1 MKHEKFLEQS
11 YAQRQFVVFALDSDI
26 AKMEKESGSQSKVM
40 INKALDI
47 VPFILPVGFTAK
59 LVAVGASMLV
69 KEIYE
74 RYSNTEQSGIAIS
87 TLPFKMAEKLNL
99 PIGHPRMNVLYVLN
113 PASTNTYVPVSDF
126 HSMIFE
132 SRTCELIK
140 ILNHLGA
147 KKIDITH
154 EIINNKNIGSTE
166 ITADQDAPQVKTN
179 KKEPENITN
188 KKIIDISANFGYHN
202 NTTKKVIYSGNFD
215 GGEPKPL
222 PDNLA
227 WYHQEQTWQQMVD
240 SRLNWGAKNF
250 SLELNYDED
259 FGINASLKVKLD
271 DIGLEIGGN
280 FTTIKKTRWTISGE
294 F

>member
-1 MKHEKFLEQS
+1 MKNKELMTLP
-11 YAQRQFVVFALDSDI
+11 YDQRQFVVFALDSDI

-147 KKIDITH
+147 KKIDIAH
-154 EIINNKNIGSTE
+154 EIN
-166 ITADQDAPQVKTN
+166 
-179 KKEPENITN
+179 ENTKAEANASI
-188 KKIIDISANFGYHN
+188 KIPTDTIDISGEVGYHDKIL
-202 NTTKKVIYSGNFD
+202 KKIVYSGNFD